1 MSAVGLMF
9 VLLGILILNIVWPS
23 AVMLG
28 NIKMRGVFVITLS
41 ANMLSAN
48 MLSANM
54 LSANMLSENMLSVI
68 MMSAIMLSVVM
79 ASIIK
84 MSVVLVIIF
93 RVIML
98 SFITLSCCAFD
109 RLQISALVKH
119 SPLSFSNSTNLI

>member
-1 MSAVGLMF
+1 
-9 VLLGILILNIVWPS
+9 
-23 AVMLG
+23 MLG
-28 NIKMRGVFVITLS
+28 NIKMSGVFVIILS
-41 ANMLSAN
+41 AIMLSAN
-48 MLSANM
+48 MLSAI
-54 LSANMLSENMLSVI
+54 MLSVI
-68 MMSAIMLSVVM
+68 ILSAIMLSVIM

-119 SPLSFSNSTNLI
+119 SLLSFSNSATTIKVLALHSIYLILLLGLCT